1 MSNQTSAVLALC
13 SAPDKAV
20 ARLLSQHLLDRRLA
34 ACVSVIPGMHSM
46 YHWNEQ
52 IEASD
57 EVLMLIKT
65 SSARIAEIKR
75 VIKEI
80 HPYDVPEL
88 MVFDVVDA
96 LPEFLSWVGKITTAD
111 PAAST

>member
-20 ARLLSQHLLDRRLA
+20 ARLLSQHLLDARLA
-34 ACVSVIPGMHSM
+34 ACVSVLPGMHSM
-46 YHWNEQ
+46 YHWEGR
-52 IEASD
+52 IEAAD

-65 SSARIAEIKR
+65 TSNQLEEMQR
-75 VIKEI
+75 VIREI

-88 MVFDVVDA
+88 VCLDISET
-96 LPEFLSWVGKITTAD
+96 LPDYLAWIRSITD
-111 PAAST
+111 PG